1 MTSDL
6 LSKEPP
12 YPSQNTVLLGVVG
25 VVFAGDFKNGGES
38 SRVRIDSVSDL
49 VGNLGDFGSV
59 YVRLVG
65 APWETPGD
73 SAPLTDMLVDQDDAD
88 VLALLGEG
96 IKGGLDGRRLRLAVD
111 DEEVFLRVG
120 RVGDML
126 RVAVSRSVI
135 CMTTTPLMQTDI
147 LPMRE

>member
-12 YPSQNTVLLGVVG
+12 YPSQHAVLLGVVG
-25 VVFAGDFKNGGES
+25 VVFAGDFEDGGES
-38 SRVRIDSVSDL
+38 SRVGIDSVSDL
-49 VGNLGDFGSV
+49 VGNLGGLRSV

-65 APWETPGD
+65 APWATPGD
-73 SAPLTDMLVDQDDAD
+73 SAPLTDMLVDQEDAD

-96 IKGGLDGRRLRLAVD
+96 IKGGLDGRRLCLAVN
-111 DEEVFLRVG
+111 DEEVLLRVG

-126 RVAVSRSVI
+126 HVAVSRSVI
-135 CMTTTPLMQTDI
+135 YL
-147 LPMRE
+147 